1 MRRKYT
7 DSLIQWKKHQKNPE
21 PYQIPGRNEYR
32 YRNVPAVGGGL
43 QGKRKLPIS
52 IHLVVSELFFQSI
65 SIISYF

>member
-21 PYQIPGRNEYR
+21 PYKIPGRNEYR

-52 IHLVVSELFFQSI
+52 IHLVVS
-65 SIISYF
+65 